1 MIRFTVSI
9 SICGAQQSRAHNHAQ
24 SLRFTTVQVLKDS
37 SGIDQPQYGQSWFR
51 ELRAQRQGSSLSS
64 SSLSSLSSEANQ
76 VRSLNQWSQGSV
88 SRSKDHVA
96 SRGSSQK
103 DQCQRAHRHT
113 QYSDHYLIDIAS
125 SLKIG
130 FQASFDSACLHF
142 TPFLR
147 FAFHSSPVI
156 VIVKTHSDI

>member
-9 SICGAQQSRAHNHAQ
+9 SICGAQQSRAHSHAQ

-103 DQCQRAHRHT
+103 APVSQGPAALFR
-113 QYSDHYLIDIAS
+113 DHYLIDIAS

-147 FAFHSSPVI
+147 FVILSSPVI
-156 VIVKTHSDI
+156 VIVKTHFDI